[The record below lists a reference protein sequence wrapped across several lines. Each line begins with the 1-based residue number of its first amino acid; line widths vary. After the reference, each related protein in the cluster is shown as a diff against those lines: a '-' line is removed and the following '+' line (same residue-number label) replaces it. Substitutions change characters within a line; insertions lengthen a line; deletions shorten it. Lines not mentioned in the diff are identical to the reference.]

1 MRASP
6 KLPGGFL
13 KGPHFYAVV
22 GNTLQLFRIY
32 KTPSQKAHYYD
43 PQLTHEET
51 YASIISSLFRAPFE
65 HTLEGL
71 ELGHLSGKPRVVSP
85 DAASQ
90 PTGPLRLVSHLAI
103 PTSGLGGGRQE
114 RWKGPG

>member
-51 YASIISSLFRAPFE
+51 YASIITSLFRAPFE
-65 HTLEGL
+65 H
-71 ELGHLSGKPRVVSP
+71 
-85 DAASQ
+85 AA
-90 PTGPLRLVSHLAI
+90 G
-103 PTSGLGGGRQE
+103 GLGAGALG
-114 RWKGPG
+114 